1 MRCFAS
7 VTRFL
12 VPADHVARACL
23 TIRSMPRI
31 FRASLYALL
40 LTIVTLSVAAQTNCT
55 GSSSSGVQPVCVA
68 AENFLSTLSATQRS
82 GVVYTFN
89 RATAAT
95 KWSNLPCGSSCH
107 NGLQFSTLDSTQL
120 NAALGVA
127 QAALSAAGYGTF
139 DGIRKADTHLG
150 MFRGSAYHE
159 GIYFIAFIGTPSSSG
174 EWILQ
179 LGGHHYALNFYF
191 RGNTESPTPYFTGIE
206 PVSFTLNGVSYS
218 PLKTKTDAMKAMLA
232 SLTPTEL
239 ADAKL
244 SVFFDDVLLGP
255 GDDDQ
260 FPTPQGL
267 KVSTLNETQRALVVA
282 ALGAWVN
289 DAPSSVAAKFM
300 TAYSSETALAD
311 TYIAWATATNLT
323 TQGSYIRIDGPR
335 AWMEII
341 VQNYPVVG
349 SQGHYHAVWRD
360 ESLDYG
366 GDGTT
371 VAVPGTLSFSSPA
384 FSVSESAGS
393 ATIEVQRTDGSDGAV
408 SVAYAVT
415 GGTAM
420 NGTDYEPASGVL
432 SWADGDT
439 ASKTFTI
446 PILNN
451 ALMDGSRTVI
461 ITLSAPSGG
470 SVLGPNTLTTLT
482 ISDDDQPRRRAVRH

>member
-1 MRCFAS
+1 
-7 VTRFL
+7 
-12 VPADHVARACL
+12 
-23 TIRSMPRI
+23 MPPI
-31 FRASLYALL
+31 FRACMYALVI
-40 LTIVTLSVAAQTNCT
+40 TVAAVGASAQTSCT
-55 GSSSSGVQPVCVA
+55 GSSSSAVQPICVA
-68 AENFLSTLSATQRS
+68 AEDFLSTLSATQRS
-82 GVVYTFN
+82 GVVYPFS
-89 RATAAT
+89 RATAAA
-95 KWSNLPCGSSCH
+95 KWSNLPCGSLCN
-107 NGLQFSTLDSTQL
+107 NGLQFSTLSSTQL

-139 DGIRKADTHLG
+139 DGIRKADTFLG
-150 MFRGSAYHE
+150 MSRGSAYHE

-191 RGNTESPTPYFTGIE
+191 RGNTESPTPYFTGSE
-206 PVSFTLNGVSYS
+206 PLGFTLNGISYS
-218 PLKTKTDAMKAMLA
+218 PLKTKADAMKAMLA
-232 SLTPTEL
+232 SLTATQLE
-239 ADAKL
+239 AAKL
-244 SVFFDDVLLGP
+244 SFFFDDVLLGP
-255 GDDDQ
+255 GDDDM

-267 KVSTLNETQRALVVA
+267 KVSTLSETQRALVVA

-300 TAYSSETALAD
+300 SAYSSETALAD
-311 TYIAWATATNLT
+311 TWIAWATATNLT

-349 SQGHYHAVWRD
+349 NQGHYHAIWRD

-384 FSVSESAGS
+384 FSVLERAGS
-393 ATIEVQRTDGSDGAV
+393 ATIEVQRTDGSDGPV

-415 GGTAM
+415 GGTAT
-420 NGTDYEPASGVL
+420 NGIDYQSVSGVL
-432 SWADGDT
+432 SWDDGET

-446 PILNN
+446 PVVNN
-451 ALMDGSRTVI
+451 SQIGDSKTVI
-461 ITLSAPSGG
+461 ITLSSPTGG
-470 SVLGPNTLTTLT
+470 SVLGTNTMTTLT
-482 ISDDDQPRRRAVRH
+482 IDDDDRPRRRSVRQ

>member
-1 MRCFAS
+1 
-7 VTRFL
+7 
-12 VPADHVARACL
+12 
-23 TIRSMPRI
+23 MPSI
-31 FRASLYALL
+31 FRASLYALV
-40 LTIVTLSVAAQTNCT
+40 VTVVAVSASAQTNCT
-55 GSSSSGVQPVCVA
+55 GSSSSAVQPICAA

-82 GVVYTFN
+82 GVVYPFN
-89 RATAAT
+89 RVTAAT
-95 KWSNLPCGSSCH
+95 KWSNLPCGGACH
-107 NGLQFSTLDSTQL
+107 NGLQFSTLSSTQL

-139 DGIRKADTHLG
+139 DGIRKADTFLG
-150 MFRGSAYHE
+150 MSRGSAYHE
-159 GIYFIAFIGTPSSSG
+159 GIYFIAFVGTPSSSG

-191 RGNTESPTPYFTGIE
+191 RGNTESPTPYFTGME
-206 PVSFTLNGVSYS
+206 PLSFTLNGISYS
-218 PLKTKTDAMKAMLA
+218 PLKTKSDAMKAMLA
-232 SLTPTEL
+232 SLTATQV
-239 ADAKL
+239 AAAKL
-244 SVFFDDVLLGP
+244 NVFFDDVLLGP
-255 GDDDQ
+255 GDDDL
-260 FPTPQGL
+260 FPAPQGL
-267 KVSTLNETQRALVVA
+267 KVSTLSETQRALVVA

-300 TAYSSETALAD
+300 SAYSSETALAD

-349 SQGHYHAVWRD
+349 NQGHYHAVWRD

-393 ATIEVQRTDGSDGAV
+393 ATIEVQRTDGSDGVV

-415 GGTAM
+415 GGTALD
-420 NGTDYEPASGVL
+420 GTDFQSVSGVL
-432 SWADGDT
+432 SWNDDDA

-446 PILNN
+446 PIVND
-451 ALMDGSRTVI
+451 ALIEDSKTVI
-461 ITLSAPSGG
+461 LTLSGPTGG
-470 SVLGPNTLTTLT
+470 SVLGTNPLTTLM
-482 ISDDDQPRRRAVRH
+482 IYEDDLHARRRAVRQ